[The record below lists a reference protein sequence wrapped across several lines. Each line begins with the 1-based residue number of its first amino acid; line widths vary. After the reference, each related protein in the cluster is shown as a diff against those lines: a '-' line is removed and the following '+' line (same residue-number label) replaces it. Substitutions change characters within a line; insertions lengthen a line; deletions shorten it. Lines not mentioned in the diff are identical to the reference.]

1 LNAKLAIIFSM
12 LIFGSI
18 GIIVRHI
25 HLGSPEIAFLRAT
38 IGSLFLLVIIVLT
51 KQPISFAAIRKNL
64 LKLIFSGIALG
75 LNWILLFQA
84 FAYTTIPYATLS
96 YYCAPLFV
104 ILLAPIF
111 LKEKLTNI
119 KIVAVAM
126 AMAGLFLM
134 LNVTSAHTGNSYNH
148 TIGILYG
155 LCGAVLYA
163 GIILTN
169 KFIKSLSSFE
179 ITFAQLVM
187 AAIVLSAYILYQ
199 NTLDI
204 AEISLHWPLIL
215 TIGIV
220 HTGIAYF
227 LYFSSIQK
235 LSGPY
240 IAVLSYIDPHFR
252 DHYGF
257 DIFRRNHNEYT
268 NTRRPFDFRIHLLSG
283 KLLKNNVIK

>member
-1 LNAKLAIIFSM
+1 VNAKLTIIFSM

-64 LKLIFSGIALG
+64 LKLILSGIALG

-84 FAYTTIPYATLS
+84 FTYTTISYATLS

-104 ILLAPIF
+104 ILLTPIV
-111 LKEKLTNI
+111 LKEKLTKI
-119 KIVAVAM
+119 KIVAVIM
-126 AMAGLFLM
+126 AMAGLFLI
-134 LNVTSAHTGNSYNH
+134 LNTNSVHTGNLHNH

-155 LCGAVLYA
+155 LSGAVLYA

-179 ITFAQLVM
+179 TTFAQLVM
-187 AAIVLSAYILYQ
+187 AAIVLSAYVLYQ
-199 NTLDI
+199 NTLDFT
-204 AEISLHWPLIL
+204 EISLHWPLIL
-215 TIGIV
+215 TIGII

-240 IAVLSYIDPHFR
+240 IAVLSYIDPISAIIMAS
-252 DHYGF
+252 
-257 DIFRRNHNEYT
+257 IFLGET
-268 NTRRPFDFRIHLLSG
+268 ITIVQVLGGLLILGSTF
-283 KLLKNNVIK
+283 LVENN